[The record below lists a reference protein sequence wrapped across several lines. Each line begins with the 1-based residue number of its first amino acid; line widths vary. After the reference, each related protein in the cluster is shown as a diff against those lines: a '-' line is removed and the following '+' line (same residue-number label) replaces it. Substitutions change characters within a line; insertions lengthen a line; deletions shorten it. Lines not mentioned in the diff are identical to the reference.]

1 MNNSVSLKSQVSASD
16 RRRSRRQKEGP
27 LRSAVAARGRAA
39 RGGSAQ
45 EDYEA
50 DDASYPG
57 EEGPSPVW
65 ELALYG
71 KECVVCEGDQ
81 GDMSK
86 PGKVILE
93 AL

>member
-1 MNNSVSLKSQVSASD
+1 MRKR
-16 RRRSRRQKEGP
+16 RRRSRPSCPWRVQP
-27 LRSAVAARGRAA
+27 
-39 RGGSAQ
+39 AQ

-50 DDASYPG
+50 EDASYPG